1 MSRRRIHLRHSIGAA
16 IAVLVAFSLAPVR
29 AAAGE
34 PSPTDASPVTV
45 AERRAAEAFQAYARK
60 DYATAIALYLQAYD
74 AAPSGSILYN
84 IARIYDVKLHD
95 RAQAL
100 SFYKRY
106 VADPEAQPELIAIS
120 NQRLREL
127 SNPGNVEV
135 APVVRDAAPRPAP
148 EAVEQR
154 RGGWSALRW
163 TGVAVGA
170 VGLAGIG
177 LGSGYGLAAMS
188 KANVAKGACAGN
200 ACTSQAGVDAAKN
213 ARSLGTVSTVGFVAG
228 GALLAAGAVLFF
240 SGSERSV
247 ESSSDVHL
255 EALATTSA
263 ASVQVVGRW

>member
-1 MSRRRIHLRHSIGAA
+1 MSLTPAPGAA
-16 IAVLVAFSLAPVR
+16 IAVLLALSLAPVR
-29 AAAGE
+29 AAADE
-34 PSPTDASPVTV
+34 PPSTDASPVSV
-45 AERRAAEAFQAYARK
+45 AERRAAEAFQAYAKK

-84 IARIYDVKLHD
+84 IARIYDLKLHD

-100 SFYKRY
+100 AFYRRY
-106 VADPEAQPELIAIS
+106 AADPEAQPELVALG

-127 SNPGNVEV
+127 SNRGNAEV
-135 APVVRDAAPRPAP
+135 TPLVRDATPRAAP
-148 EAVEQR
+148 ESVEQR
-154 RGGWSALRW
+154 RGGWSPLRW

-188 KANVAKGACAGN
+188 KANVAKDTCNGN
-200 ACTSQAGVDAAKN
+200 ACTSQLGVDAARN

-247 ESSSDVHL
+247 EPPSDLHL

-263 ASVQVVGRW
+263 ASLQVVGRW